1 MMNTKTTDSG
11 WDPKRQPNSNC
22 HHPHTSG
29 AHHHHHEA
37 EQFIERALLY
47 SDSRR
52 FANKKGVPSE
62 QIVAG
67 VSCAM
72 KKVAG
77 KLAVDSILLGHI
89 KAFLSFDSGP
99 NWTFSVTRADHVDFS
114 VLSDKMDSQNKTG
127 FQVTAD
133 ILSLTVPKNFS
144 NGELEQFWR
153 QIEEICL

>member
-1 MMNTKTTDSG
+1 MNTKTTDSG

-52 FANKKGVPSE
+52 FANKKGVPSG

-67 VSCAM
+67 VS
-72 KKVAG
+72 
-77 KLAVDSILLGHI
+77 
-89 KAFLSFDSGP
+89 
-99 NWTFSVTRADHVDFS
+99 
-114 VLSDKMDSQNKTG
+114 
-127 FQVTAD
+127 
-133 ILSLTVPKNFS
+133 LSL
-144 NGELEQFWR
+144 
-153 QIEEICL
+153 IHI